1 MIDFVFEN
9 VQKFKEN
16 QVRQVIERS
25 VFVTLK
31 EIKFKKNF
39 YLSVLVTNNIGIKKI
54 NKEYRKIN
62 KFTNVLSFPQNEIRF
77 FNKKQQKIIIG
88 DIVFSLEKILQESK
102 DQKKSFSDHL
112 SHMTIHGVLHL
123 LGFEHKKHKDFITMK
138 NKEILVLSKMEI
150 SSPY

>member
-31 EIKFKKNF
+31 ETKFKKNF

-77 FNKKQQKIIIG
+77 FNKRQKKIIIG

-112 SHMTIHGVLHL
+112 SHFKFTIC
-123 LGFEHKKHKDFITMK
+123 F
-138 NKEILVLSKMEI
+138 
-150 SSPY
+150 